1 MYYNKIRHQW
11 RRAAFL
17 ALMLIPALAAWA
29 NVSVSF
35 SGLPLRK
42 AMREIEKVSDLH
54 FFYKTTLEGLDTKVS
69 LSVKD
74 VTAKELLDKLF
85 ASVPLGYSLEANGVV
100 VVYNEKEPVTLSEL
114 NATASSDS
122 FTVTGVVTDE
132 ADEPV
137 IGATVR
143 QRGSRNAVA
152 TDHDGRYSLS
162 GIRRGDVVEVSYI
175 GYEPQSV
182 RIASAGVYDIRI
194 SENISS
200 LNEVVV
206 AVSYT
211 HLTLPT
217 TF

>member
-143 QRGSRNAVA
+143 
-152 TDHDGRYSLS
+152 
-162 GIRRGDVVEVSYI
+162 
-175 GYEPQSV
+175 
-182 RIASAGVYDIRI
+182 
-194 SENISS
+194 
-200 LNEVVV
+200 
-206 AVSYT
+206 
-211 HLTLPT
+211 
-217 TF
+217 

>member
-114 NATASSDS
+114 
-122 FTVTGVVTDE
+122 
-132 ADEPV
+132 
-137 IGATVR
+137 I
-143 QRGSRNAVA
+143 
-152 TDHDGRYSLS
+152 HSLS
-162 GIRRGDVVEVSYI
+162 RV
-175 GYEPQSV
+175 
-182 RIASAGVYDIRI
+182 
-194 SENISS
+194 
-200 LNEVVV
+200 L
-206 AVSYT
+206 
-211 HLTLPT
+211 
-217 TF
+217 

>member
-122 FTVTGVVTDE
+122 FTVTGVV
-132 ADEPV
+132 
-137 IGATVR
+137 GGF
-143 QRGSRNAVA
+143 GS
-152 TDHDGRYSLS
+152 
-162 GIRRGDVVEVSYI
+162 
-175 GYEPQSV
+175 
-182 RIASAGVYDIRI
+182 
-194 SENISS
+194 
-200 LNEVVV
+200 
-206 AVSYT
+206 
-211 HLTLPT
+211 
-217 TF
+217 